1 MRIDLTGKSALIC
14 GSSKGIGRAT
24 ALCMAEAGAS
34 VTLLSR
40 SEEKL
45 KAVLSELSTEHGQ
58 THHYLAL
65 DVARTEELEG
75 AVKKHAGEQGP
86 FQILVNNSGG
96 PPGGRAIDAGI
107 DEYREAFNSHL
118 IANQVITS
126 TLVPDMRSAGYGRII
141 NIISTSVKQPIP
153 GLGVSNTVRGAVANW
168 SKTLAN
174 ELGPEGI
181 TVNNILPGFTNTDRL
196 ENIFHKKA
204 AESGRSVDKVAKDTA
219 ASVPLKRLGEP
230 EELAQAATFLA
241 SPLASYINGINVPV
255 DGGRTGSL

>member
-1 MRIDLTGKSALIC
+1 MKIDLTGKSALIC

-40 SEEKL
+40 SEDKL
-45 KAVLSELSTEHGQ
+45 KAVLTELSTEHGQ
-58 THHYLAL
+58 IHHYLAL
-65 DVARTEELEG
+65 DVAHTEELGRE
-75 AVKKHAGEQGP
+75 VKRHAEEQGP
-86 FQILVNNSGG
+86 FHILVNNSGG
-96 PPGGRAIDAGI
+96 PPGGKAIDAGI
-107 DEYREAFNSHL
+107 DEYQEAFNSHL
-118 IANQVITS
+118 LANQVITT
-126 TLVPDMRSAGYGRII
+126 TLVPGMRSAGYGRII

-174 ELGPEGI
+174 ELGPDGI
-181 TVNNILPGFTNTDRL
+181 TVNNILPGFTNTERL
-196 ENIFHKKA
+196 ENIFQRKA
-204 AESGRSVDKVAKDTA
+204 AESGRSVDEVAKDTA

-230 EELAQAATFLA
+230 EELARTATFIA